1 MTKGLPAKG
10 AKRFARPQAFLSDLD
25 ARTVA
30 ELIGAASD
38 LVLLLDEKGVVRDA
52 SLGSTGLP
60 EALVAT
66 WVGQSWRDTV
76 TVESQPKVDDLL
88 RLALDGQTDAKPRQ
102 INHPQASEADLPL
115 DCVIVALPARGNR
128 KGRPAVVFCR
138 DLRGPAAVQQRL
150 VSAQASMERDYW
162 QLRQVENRHRLLFQ
176 TASDAL
182 LILDADSLKLQDA
195 NAAAQQLFGDALQRA
210 SWRLADSVDAG
221 SRNALQTLLAQL
233 QATGKSE
240 ARRVRLAG
248 RTPPVDLQGHL
259 IRQGGSGQLV
269 LRVLTSGA
277 GAPAED
283 PRRERLASLAELSPD
298 AFVVTGADGVVQAV
312 NRAFLDLVQLPT
324 EERVTGQSLERWFER
339 GGLDLNVLLSN
350 LRQRGEVR
358 LYATRLRTEYGAG
371 IDVEISAAAAG
382 NDLPAMGFAIR
393 DIGRRLAAEP
403 AAGGRELPRS
413 ADQMTELVG
422 RVPLREIVRETTDLI
437 EQLCIEAALE
447 LTNDNRAS
455 AAEMLGLSRQ
465 SLYVK
470 LRRFGLADG
479 GE

>member
-1 MTKGLPAKG
+1 MSKGLPAKS
-10 AKRFARPQAFLSDLD
+10 AKRFSKPQAFLSDLD

-30 ELIGAASD
+30 ELLGAASD

-52 SLGSTGLP
+52 ALGQSGLP
-60 EALVAT
+60 EALVTA
-66 WVGQSWRDTV
+66 WVGQAWRDTV

-102 INHPQASEADLPL
+102 INHPQSGETDLPL
-115 DCVIVALPARGNR
+115 DCVIVPLPARGNR

-195 NAAAQQLFGDALQRA
+195 NTAAHQLFGEALQRS
-210 SWRLADSVDAG
+210 SWRLADGVEAA
-221 SRNALQTLLAQL
+221 SRTALQALLAQL

-240 ARRVRLAG
+240 ARRVRLVG
-248 RTPPVDLQGHL
+248 RSKPVDLQGHL
-259 IRQGGSGQLV
+259 IRQGASGQLV
-269 LRVLTSGA
+269 LRVLFNGA
-277 GAPAED
+277 GAPTED
-283 PRRERLASLAELSPD
+283 PRRERLAQLAELSPD
-298 AFVVTGADGVVQAV
+298 AFVVTGPDGLVQAA

-339 GGLDLNVLLSN
+339 GGLDLNVLMSN

-382 NDLPAMGFAIR
+382 GELPAMGFAIR

-403 AAGGRELPRS
+403 VAGGRELPRS

-437 EQLCIEAALE
+437 EQLCIEAALA